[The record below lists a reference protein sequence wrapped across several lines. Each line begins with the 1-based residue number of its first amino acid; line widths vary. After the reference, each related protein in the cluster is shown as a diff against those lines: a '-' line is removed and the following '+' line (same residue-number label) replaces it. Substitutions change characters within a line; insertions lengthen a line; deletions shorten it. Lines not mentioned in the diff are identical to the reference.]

1 MKRRLIFVLFS
12 LFSTVLLAEQNI
24 ETIQLNH
31 RLTTEVLPEIQAFL
45 PKNATARAFNDYII
59 LKASPAVL
67 KEVKQLINQ
76 LDTPLQR
83 LKISVLRTN
92 EQLSNHASR
101 QIGADIEISDDGA
114 SGHASVKTWSTHSVR
129 NKDQHYQAQ
138 GIAGKPVIISLGQE
152 IPQKEQD
159 IVIFAN
165 GSIGVQSSTHY
176 ISIESGFQAVARI
189 LPNHQAIID
198 IHPRFSQLSKRNG
211 MIETSDILTSIAGP
225 VGTWI
230 ELGHIDNENNIEKQ
244 GATRYRS
251 HRKRQQTI
259 YIKVDPL

>member
-1 MKRRLIFVLFS
+1 MKRLIFVIFS
-12 LFSTVLLAEQNI
+12 LFSSLVIAEQSI

-31 RLTTEVLPEIQAFL
+31 RLAAEVLPEIQAFL

-59 LKASPAVL
+59 LKANPIVI
-67 KEVKQLINQ
+67 KEAKQLINQ

-83 LKISVLRTN
+83 LKISVLRTD
-92 EQLSNHASR
+92 EQLSNQQDL
-101 QIGADIEISDDGA
+101 QISADVDISNDGT
-114 SGHASVKTWSTHSVR
+114 SGRTSVKTWSTNAVR

-138 GIAGKPVIISLGQE
+138 GIAGKSIVISLGQD

-159 IVIFAN
+159 IVIFSN
-165 GSIGVQSSTHY
+165 GAVGVQSSTHY
-176 ISIESGFQAVARI
+176 INIESGFQAVARI

-198 IHPRFSQLSKRNG
+198 IHPRFSQLVQRNG
-211 MIETSDILTSIAGP
+211 IIQSSDILSSISGP

-244 GATRYRS
+244 GTTRYRS
-251 HRKRQQTI
+251 HRKLQQTI